1 MYLKDNN
8 LHPSDLIRARL
19 SKKKD
24 SRSLTQHHRPPVATS
39 AVGPS
44 GQQQL
49 VQSLLGCP
57 VATDGTQ
64 ALISLDGALSNNL
77 LQAWAGQPLQQIL
90 AQMGLSGQLMQAASS
105 DDSQMNE
112 ASGHLHQQQQR
123 QLALQAEAMISNA
136 SSVCG

>member
-1 MYLKDNN
+1 M
-8 LHPSDLIRARL
+8 HPSDLIRARL

-24 SRSLTQHHRPPVATS
+24 SKPLTQYRPPAHAS
-39 AVGPS
+39 AVGPPT

-49 VQSLLGCP
+49 VQSLLGYP
-57 VATDGTQ
+57 LATADGTQ
-64 ALISLDGALSNNL
+64 ALISLDGTLPNSL
-77 LQAWAGQPLQQIL
+77 MQAWAGQPIQQIL

-112 ASGHLHQQQQR
+112 ASSHHHQQ
-123 QLALQAEAMISNA
+123 QLALQTNAMLSHA